1 MSNKNNRNDLGG
13 EQNGVHVDSILA
25 EFKNESAFVDEE
37 NTQPPGDLAG
47 GIEVSRLGGEP
58 NNAAGG
64 IHRGNGQD
72 TGSYGVRMGAPD
84 FGWEGESPEHSYYSG
99 TGREFVSED
108 MPDMHQDAYPS
119 GVMSGDGMPEDMEI
133 YAEGYDDYS
142 AGGYENHQP
151 VNQYDA
157 QEDMGAQDGYVYYD
171 EQGNPYNDETQYVGY
186 YNQQGQEYQQDYPA
200 YGENGYAENGYAGY
214 EQQDAYTEAP
224 YAQEN
229 QYYAQPQSDITER
242 YYNNPQYA
250 EQAEYQDDIQGGYYV
265 PQSGYQGEYF
275 VPRKGYSSESRDV
288 YAPPTSDEG
297 YYDPQSGY
305 DDGYYDP
312 QSNVNDGY
320 YGGGQEY
327 GDVYYE
333 PPAEDGYPAAEDG
346 YYESQDMQYNGE
358 YYHSP
363 AEQGEYY
370 EEYSEAPYEQ
380 QEDYAEEYTEEPAEP
395 ENKPV
400 PKYPKEYL
408 KSAKQ
413 KANEEYADEYID
425 TEDALLS
432 QGFEGE
438 HPDMRQEQQDYSDA
452 HEQFSDESYSDGSY
466 DEQFPDGSYAEQF
479 PETSE
484 SFPSG
489 EAYEEDTQELPM
501 PPVEFDGGQDGAGTE
516 YDDYSIGEYSEEG
529 YDDMPEFSLGE
540 TAFPDTF
547 SEDDEAGQEPE
558 KSRLSGFFGNVK
570 ASISKI
576 MPRKP
581 QDEAEAPDVLENFE
595 TDFQAMDLEK
605 MSKPE
610 EIKFSD
616 TYEELKLDPSLF
628 EEGESGVENASGDKA
643 GHKEVYSDDLA
654 PETDEYA
661 RLDDDGT
668 YSKFSS
674 GEFDK
679 PKENVIIQGIIAVAA
694 AFVQMNQKRRE
705 DAEEQEYAAAM
716 EDTDVPVRQA
726 MRHYTGQIK
735 PLQFRT
741 RVAAGLSLLLLY
753 ISFGFPLPGAF
764 KDNIRIT
771 SVMCIIILLSV
782 MVTGIDVFTSGVQG
796 FFRRRI
802 GAESLV
808 VFSCLAALADG
819 VYIAVTRTTALGL
832 PYCGAAAFSMT
843 FAIWGAE
850 LTCVG
855 YRFSFRNAG
864 ISKSPQVVVTKA
876 DKKTGDVLLMKARRD
891 TTGFV
896 RRSEEP
902 DLVESTYHVLAPFM
916 IIAILVLSLL
926 ASFGQAK
933 FFYLFHII
941 ASLSSVA
948 AVFSALICFPLPF
961 SQLSRRLVPSG
972 AAIAGSA
979 GAWDLSR
986 SNRIVVT
993 DSDLFPPD
1001 TLSFDEIRIF
1011 EGTYTDKVISYT
1023 ASVMQE
1029 AGCGLTSL
1037 FDELVKKNNCVYHRV
1052 DEFICH
1058 EGGGFVA
1065 TIRGDQIHVGSQ
1077 TFMTLMGVRL
1087 PKSIA
1092 DNNIVYTA
1100 INGVL
1105 VGVFTVKY
1113 EPLPTVRE
1121 ALLMLY
1127 DSNLKPYFAIKDF
1140 NITPLS
1146 IKHMF
1151 KVPTEGFE
1159 FPAFGERFALEG
1171 EVQESNNV
1179 SAALSRDGLLPV
1191 VEASVW
1197 GRRLY
1202 SVVRLS
1208 MIISFIGAFV
1218 GIVLMFFLCRTG
1230 AFDAA
1235 RVSNSISY
1243 LFIWLVPIL
1252 FVVFGGQR

>member
-13 EQNGVHVDSILA
+13 EQNGVYVDSILA
-25 EFKNESAFVDEE
+25 EFKNESAFADEE
-37 NTQPPGDLAG
+37 NTQHPNAGSADSAG

-58 NNAAGG
+58 NNAGG
-64 IHRGNGQD
+64 GMHRGSGQGAGD
-72 TGSYGVRMGAPD
+72 YGVRSGAPD
-84 FGWEGESPEHSYYSG
+84 FGWEGESPEQLYYGG
-99 TGREFVSED
+99 TGREFVPENMSGE
-108 MPDMHQDAYPS
+108 MPDIQKGTPYE
-119 GVMSGDGMPEDMEI
+119 MSGDVYEGGLPEDLEI
-133 YAEGYDDYS
+133 SEEGYDDRNADGYY
-142 AGGYENHQP
+142 YENRQLSS
-151 VNQYDA
+151 QYDA
-157 QEDMGAQDGYVYYD
+157 QGYPNGSAQDGYVYYD
-171 EQGNPYNDETQYVGY
+171 DQGNPLSDETQYVPDGY
-186 YNQQGQEYQQDYPA
+186 YDPYNQPESQDSRYYPQD
-200 YGENGYAENGYAGY
+200 GYTEDGYY
-214 EQQDAYTEAP
+214 RQDAYAEAS
-224 YAQEN
+224 YDDQS
-229 QYYAQPQSDITER
+229 QYYGEPQSDITER

-250 EQAEYQDDIQGGYYV
+250 DQLEYQEDIQGDHYI

-275 VPRKGYSSESRDV
+275 VPRKGYSTETQDGYAAQTADDGY
-288 YAPPTSDEG
+288 YAPE
-297 YYDPQSGY
+297 SGY

-312 QSNVNDGY
+312 QSDANADY
-320 YGGGQEY
+320 YGAEAGADEA
-327 GDVYYE
+327 YYAQHADSGE
-333 PPAEDGYPAAEDG
+333 G
-346 YYESQDMQYNGE
+346 YYESQDGYYEDE
-358 YYHSP
+358 YYDT
-363 AEQGEYY
+363 QLEYP
-370 EEYSEAPYEQ
+370 EDGYEQ
-380 QEDYAEEYTEEPAEP
+380 QEEYAEEYTEDSGADD

-400 PKYPKEYL
+400 PKYPSGYFEA
-408 KSAKQ
+408 AKQ
-413 KANEEYADEYID
+413 KSYEEYADEYID
-425 TEDALLS
+425 SEDALLS
-432 QGFEGE
+432 QEPDTVQ
-438 HPDMRQEQQDYSDA
+438 PDMQGAYP
-452 HEQFSDESYSDGSY
+452 ESMS
-466 DEQFPDGSYAEQF
+466 DEQFPDMSEDEQF
-479 PETSE
+479 PIAAENFS
-484 SFPSG
+484 SA
-489 EAYEEDTQELPM
+489 EAYEEDAPELSM
-501 PPVEFDGGQDGAGTE
+501 PNVEFDDGQNEAAGE
-516 YDDYSIGEYSEEG
+516 YDGYSIGEYSEDV
-529 YDDMPEFSLGE
+529 YDNMPGFSGGE
-540 TAFPDTF
+540 TGF
-547 SEDDEAGQEPE
+547 SETLSDEAEGGGEHE
-558 KSRLSGFFGNVK
+558 ISKLSGFFSNVK
-570 ASISKI
+570 ASIGKI
-576 MPRKP
+576 IPKKANE
-581 QDEAEAPDVLENFE
+581 EAEAPDVLENYE
-595 TDFQAMDLEK
+595 TDFKAVDLDGI
-605 MSKPE
+605 SKAD
-610 EIKFSD
+610 EIEFSD

-628 EEGESGVENASGDKA
+628 EDGESGGKPSDVKA
-643 GHKEVYSDDLA
+643 EHKEIYSDDLA
-654 PETDEYA
+654 PDNDEYA
-661 RLDDDGT
+661 QLDDDGT
-668 YSKFSS
+668 YSKYSS
-674 GEFDK
+674 GEFEGR
-679 PKENVIIQGIIAVAA
+679 KENVIIQGIVAIAA

-726 MRHYTGQIK
+726 MRHYSGQIK

-782 MVTGIDVFTSGVQG
+782 MVTGIDVFTAGMQG

-808 VFSCLAALADG
+808 VFSCIAALADA
-819 VYIAVTRTTALGL
+819 VYIAATRTTALGL

-843 FAIWGAE
+843 FAIWGSE
-850 LTCVG
+850 LTCIG

-876 DKKTGDVLLMKARRD
+876 DRKTGDVLLMKARRN

-902 DLVESTYHVLAPFM
+902 DLVESTYHVIAPFM

-926 ASFGQAK
+926 ASIGQAK
-933 FFYLFHII
+933 FFYLFHVI

-948 AVFSALICFPLPF
+948 AVFSALICFPLSF

-1029 AGCGLTSL
+1029 AGCGLALL

-1077 TFMTLMGVRL
+1077 TFMTLMGIRL

-1092 DNNIVYTA
+1092 DSNIVYTA

-1113 EPLPTVRE
+1113 EPLSTVRE

-1159 FPAFGERFALEG
+1159 FPAFGERFALET
-1171 EVQESNNV
+1171 EVQESSNV
-1179 SAALSRDGLLPV
+1179 SAALSREGLLPV

-1202 SVVRLS
+1202 STVRLS
-1208 MIISFIGAFV
+1208 MVISFIGAFV

-1243 LFIWLVPIL
+1243 LFIWLVPVL
-1252 FVVFGGQR
+1252 VVSFGAQR